1 MRTYETITETAKRL
15 RADYKARGWTAR
27 DISVRAS
34 SSSLSASLRVEVRSA
49 RVDAAAARE
58 MAEGCEDIRRCEIT
72 HEILG
77 GGNRFVHF
85 EVAEAVREDVGLP
98 FRPIVEAAFAEIAAG
113 ADAARVAEGTYVMTD
128 GIGWLSIRQIGGARS
143 RYLSKDATGIREA
156 AYFLA
161 TLPAAEATATEAPET
176 LIARR

>member
-1 MRTYETITETAKRL
+1 MSTYETITETAKRL

-34 SSSLSASLRVEVRSA
+34 SSSMTSSLRVEVRSA

-58 MAEGCEDIRRCEIT
+58 MAERCEDVRRCEIT
-72 HEILG
+72 HEILC

-85 EVAEAVREDVGLP
+85 EVAETVREEVGLP
-98 FRPIVEAAFAEIAAG
+98 FRPIIEAAFAEIAGG
-113 ADAARVAEGTYVMTD
+113 ADAARVADGTYVMAD
-128 GIGWLSIRQIGGARS
+128 GIGWLSIRQMGGARS
-143 RYLSKDATGIREA
+143 RYLSQGDAGIREA

-161 TLPAAEATATEAPET
+161 TLPAGERP
-176 LIARR
+176 RSRNPKR